1 MYKKVLFFAL
11 LNSFLFI
18 SCKPTSEH
26 PDSYFDSLV
35 VAQVRSLTAAKAHL
49 SKTAR
54 IRNRED
60 QATFTPDSAVW
71 DSELDIFRQLSVFE
85 KPAYRDAYKVRDR
98 IQDPKSN
105 LFIRWFKASKNVP
118 VREMKFYYLGQF
130 KHLKKLE
137 ASYHEENTLYS
148 TKLFLWME
156 FDDINSR
163 MVLDKYG
170 MEGIQKMVL
179 SDSVPFSIKSSIS
192 F

>member
-1 MYKKVLFFAL
+1 
-11 LNSFLFI
+11 
-18 SCKPTSEH
+18 
-26 PDSYFDSLV
+26 
-35 VAQVRSLTAAKAHL
+35 
-49 SKTAR
+49 
-54 IRNRED
+54 
-60 QATFTPDSAVW
+60 
-71 DSELDIFRQLSVFE
+71 
-85 KPAYRDAYKVRDR
+85 
-98 IQDPKSN
+98 
-105 LFIRWFKASKNVP
+105 
-118 VREMKFYYLGQF
+118 MKFYYLGQF